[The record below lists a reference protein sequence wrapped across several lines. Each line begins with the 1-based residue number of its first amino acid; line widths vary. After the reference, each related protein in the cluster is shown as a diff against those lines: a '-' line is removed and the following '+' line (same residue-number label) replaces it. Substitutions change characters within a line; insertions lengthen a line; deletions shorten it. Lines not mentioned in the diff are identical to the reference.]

1 MISFINVSKVYP
13 NGVKALQGVSLQI
26 EKGEFV
32 FIVGPSGAGKS
43 TLIKL
48 IFREELPTKG
58 QIYISGR
65 SILRMKRRAVPHLR
79 RQIGMVFQDFR
90 LLPARTIY
98 ENVAFAMQVVGAR
111 RSELKTR
118 VPEVLKMVG
127 LANRMDNYPPQLSGG
142 EQQRTAIARAL
153 VNKPST
159 IIADEPTGNLDID
172 TSWEIMECFQ
182 EINDQGTTI
191 IIATHAKEIVDSMRQ
206 RVIALESG
214 KIVRDEHR
222 GVYANAIT

>member
-1 MISFINVSKVYP
+1 MISFFNVSKTYA

-58 QIYISGR
+58 QIYIDGR
-65 SILRMKRRAVPHLR
+65 SVVRMKRRDVPCFR

-90 LLPARTIY
+90 LLPDRTIY
-98 ENVAFAMQVVGAR
+98 ENVAFAMQVVGAGR
-111 RSELKTR
+111 TEIKKR

-127 LANRMDNYPPQLSGG
+127 LGKRMDNYPTHLSGG
-142 EQQRTAIARAL
+142 EQQRAAIARAL
-153 VNKPST
+153 VNRPSI
-159 IIADEPTGNLDID
+159 IIADEPTGNLDIN
-172 TSWEIMECFQ
+172 TSWEIMNCFQ

-206 RVIALESG
+206 RVIALENG

-222 GVYANAIT
+222 GVYENAT